1 MRIRERKEEEPQ
13 FQMAPMIDMVFL
25 LLVFFMMA
33 SHLSQKQNIKLDM
46 PTAEAGVVPKER
58 PDRYVVNITTNGMLF
73 SGMNPIELEDLGDTV
88 KNQLLENPSMKI
100 YLRADRN
107 APYREV
113 RKVMMAMANAG
124 IDDFIFGVFTPG
136 SGGAEGP

>member
-1 MRIRERKEEEPQ
+1 MILRERKEEDPQ

-58 PDRYVVNITTNGMLF
+58 PDRYVINITTNGMLY
-73 SGMNPIELEDLGDTV
+73 SGMKPIELEALGDAV
-88 KNQLLENPSMKI
+88 KSELLDNPSLKV
-100 YLRADRN
+100 YLRADKD

-113 RKVMMAMANAG
+113 RKVMTAMAEAG
-124 IDDFIFGVFTPG
+124 IDDFLFGVFSPG
-136 SGGAEGP
+136 SGGGEGP